1 MIALVDCNNFYAS
14 CERLFQPRLQNKPV
28 VVLSNNDGC
37 VIARSDEAKALGI
50 EMGAPAFQIQPVLQQ
65 HRVAIFSSNYTLYGD
80 LSDRVMCTL
89 SRFADQV
96 EVYSIDEAFLNLT
109 SFRYDNLTEY
119 GRSIRNTIMQD
130 TGIPVSVGIAP
141 SKTLAKMANG
151 LVKKKNKQAGVY
163 CLDTMEKIKFV
174 LQNTEVKDIWGIGLQ
189 YAKLLNRHG
198 FITAWD
204 VAQAPEEW
212 IRKNMSVVGQRM
224 YNELKG
230 ISCIA
235 FEEMP
240 PKKKMICV
248 ARGFG
253 KLLSEKNEV
262 MEALANYTAMVAAKL
277 RSEQLATN
285 AIQVFVQTNAHRHGD
300 QQYFRSIT
308 INLPVATSSTHE
320 LIRHAQQA
328 LDTIYRRGYHY
339 GKTGI
344 TAMELVPEQDVQYN
358 IFDTENRTRDSKL
371 MKVMDMVNKSF
382 GKDAVRFALQ
392 GFGAACARHWK
403 LRQMKLSPCY
413 TTRIDDIL
421 TVKI

>member
-14 CERLFQPRLQNKPV
+14 CERLFQPALQNKPV

-50 EMGAPAFQIQPVLQQ
+50 DMGAPAFQITELLQQ
-65 HRVAIFSSNYTLYGD
+65 HQVAVFSSNYALYGD
-80 LSDRVMCTL
+80 LSDRVMNTL
-89 SRFADQV
+89 ARFAD
-96 EVYSIDEAFLNLT
+96 EIEIYSIDEAFLNLT
-109 SFRYDNLTEY
+109 AFRYNNLTEY
-119 GRSIRNTIMQD
+119 GLQIKNTVTQN
-130 TGIPVSVGIAP
+130 TGIPVSIGIAP
-141 SKTLAKMANG
+141 TKTLAKMANRFI
-151 LVKKKNKQAGVY
+151 KKRNKQLGVY
-163 CLDTMEKIKFV
+163 CIDTMEKIKFI
-174 LQNTEVKDIWGIGLQ
+174 LQQTEVKDIWGIGSQ
-189 YAKLLNRHG
+189 YTKLLTRNG

-204 VAQAPEEW
+204 VSQAPEEW

-224 YNELKG
+224 HHELKG

-240 PKKKMICV
+240 PKKKMVCV

-253 KLLSEKNEV
+253 KLLSEKKEV

-277 RSEQLATN
+277 RSEQLAANT
-285 AIQVFVQTNAHRHGD
+285 IQLFVQTNAHRSGD
-300 QQYFRSIT
+300 NQYFRSLT
-308 INLPVATSSTHE
+308 INLPVATNSTHE
-320 LIRHAQQA
+320 LIRYAQQG
-328 LDTIYRRGYHY
+328 LDTIYRPGYNY

-344 TAMELVPEQDVQYN
+344 TAMELVPEQEVQYN
-358 IFDTENRTRDSKL
+358 IFDNENRARDSKL

-382 GKDAVRFALQ
+382 GKNAVRFALQ
-392 GFGAACARHWK
+392 GFSASWK
-403 LRQMKLSPCY
+403 LRQLKLSPCY